1 MNRVRPHGAWF
12 LLVPAFLAAGVAATV
27 LLVAG
32 AAGNI
37 QDNLHKVAV
46 PGGET
51 VTFSQAGPQTIF
63 YEESTSG
70 RDVTVPL
77 SLEVQVTP
85 VAGGDPLPIRPA
97 LMRSTYQ
104 YGTTCGVG
112 IGTVEVPAAGMYR
125 VETRLGHDTKAAPGA
140 ALAVGGNPVG
150 GVLGAVFG
158 SLGAMGLG
166 FMAALATMIVLLIKR
181 SNSRK
186 RLIQQQYAQMPMGA
200 PMPQR

>member
-1 MNRVRPHGAWF
+1 MTGIRPHGAWF
-12 LLVPAFLAAGVAATV
+12 LLVPAFLAVGVVVSA
-27 LLVAG
+27 LLVIG
-32 AAGNI
+32 AAGAI

-46 PGGET
+46 PGSET
-51 VTFSQAGPQTIF
+51 VNFSQAGAQTIF
-63 YEESTSG
+63 YEEATSG
-70 RDVTVPL
+70 GEVTPPL

-85 VAGGDPLPIRPA
+85 VAGGDPLPIQPA
-97 LMRSTYQ
+97 VMRSTYHFG
-104 YGTTCGVG
+104 GTRGVG

-125 VETRLGHDTKAAPGA
+125 VETRLGQDTKAAPGA

-166 FMAALATMIVLLIKR
+166 FVAAVVTLIVLLIKR
-181 SNSRK
+181 SNNRK
-186 RLIQQQYAQMPMGA
+186 RLMQQQYAQMPMGA